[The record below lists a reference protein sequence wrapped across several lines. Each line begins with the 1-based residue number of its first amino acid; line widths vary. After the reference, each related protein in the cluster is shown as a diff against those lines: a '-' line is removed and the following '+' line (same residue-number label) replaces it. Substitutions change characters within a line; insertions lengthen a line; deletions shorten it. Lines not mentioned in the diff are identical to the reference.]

1 VYYYVGTVA
10 TIIAVLIRVYC
21 CACFVHYGLRRDQ
34 RGYVIML
41 GVRTAADVVGAY
53 AWIGCARVRV
63 RITMVEFEEGEWS
76 A

>member
-1 VYYYVGTVA
+1 
-10 TIIAVLIRVYC
+10 
-21 CACFVHYGLRRDQ
+21 
-34 RGYVIML
+34 ML